1 MLFNLLR
8 KGYGPAEIAFIL
20 ILYILALS
28 IAFAGHEFAH
38 AFSAHL
44 MGDDTAKNRG
54 RMTLNPVAHVDI
66 KGIIILILVG
76 LGWGKPVPV
85 NPSNYT
91 KLKSRTLSCI
101 IVDLSGVFSNFIM
114 AFIAA
119 ILMVVVERFANFE
132 VMWWIL
138 IEEFLDLL
146 YMINIS
152 LMAFNLLPIP
162 PLDGFNAL
170 FTILPVRVKYTNF
183 YRKYVQI
190 APLVL
195 LGAILLGAA
204 TNIQVFGF
212 ILDIIAS
219 PFEKIIFFAC
229 TWLSKLL

>member
-1 MLFNLLR
+1 MLFRLLR
-8 KGYGPAEIAFIL
+8 YGYGPKEIAFVL

-44 MGDDTAKNRG
+44 MGDDTAKDRG

-66 KGIIILILVG
+66 RGILILILVG

-85 NPSNYT
+85 NPGNYT
-91 KLKSRTLSCI
+91 KLKSRTLSCV

-114 AFIAA
+114 AFISA
-119 ILMVVVERFANFE
+119 ILMVFVGRFANFE
-132 VMWWIL
+132 IMWWSL
-138 IEEFLDLL
+138 VVQFLDLL

-152 LMAFNLLPIP
+152 LLAFNLLPIP

-195 LGAILLGAA
+195 LGVILLGAA
-204 TNIQVFGF
+204 VDIHLFDF
-212 ILDIIAS
+212 ILDIIAM
-219 PFEKIIFFAC
+219 PFDKIISLVC
-229 TWLSKLL
+229 GLLARLL